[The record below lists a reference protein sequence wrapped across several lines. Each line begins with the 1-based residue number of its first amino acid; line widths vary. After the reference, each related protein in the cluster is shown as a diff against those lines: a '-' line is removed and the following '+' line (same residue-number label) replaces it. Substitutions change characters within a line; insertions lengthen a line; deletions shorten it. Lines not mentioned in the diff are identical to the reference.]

1 MDWTRKDGKNAE
13 PTDTRSNLGIP
24 DRDQNRMEEA
34 RKDYEEALN
43 IYEAFA
49 KQDPEEFSSD
59 VKRVKKLLEELPR

>member
-1 MDWTRKDGKNAE
+1 MMFN
-13 PTDTRSNLGIP
+13 NLGFLNSA
-24 DRDQNRMEEA
+24 QNRWGEA
-34 RKDYEEALN
+34 RQEAEEALK

>member
-1 MDWTRKDGKNAE
+1 MPYVAASLN
-13 PTDTRSNLGIP
+13 NLGVL

-59 VKRVKKLLEELPR
+59 VKRVKKLLE